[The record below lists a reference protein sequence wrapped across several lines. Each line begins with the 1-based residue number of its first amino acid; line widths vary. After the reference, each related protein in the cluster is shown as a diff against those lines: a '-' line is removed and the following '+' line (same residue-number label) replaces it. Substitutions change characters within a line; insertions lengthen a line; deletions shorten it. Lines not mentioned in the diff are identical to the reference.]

1 MGHRL
6 GTADPTAINESW
18 PVKEMKTWNW
28 TKVFLGVIKVSHLHK
43 SHRICKFRC
52 QVELQTNEEKAR
64 CKSMLA
70 NI

>member
-28 TKVFLGVIKVSHLHK
+28 TKVCLGVI
-43 SHRICKFRC
+43 RR
-52 QVELQTNEEKAR
+52 TNKRYLTYIKATVYVNSDVR
-64 CKSMLA
+64 
-70 NI
+70 